1 MNVRVDMWQT
11 EILMRLSTFGNQKN
25 NIPLEIIRDSISW
38 LQKREDVKNGWMG
51 MHGVSRGAELA
62 LWSGVLF
69 DEIKAIVSLNGSGV
83 SFAGITPWTEEPNLL
98 PAWMYKGEALEVDSI
113 YNAEHA
119 TG

>member
-1 MNVRVDMWQT
+1 
-11 EILMRLSTFGNQKN
+11 
-25 NIPLEIIRDSISW
+25 
-38 LQKREDVKNGWMG
+38 

-98 PAWMYKGEALEVDSI
+98 PAWMYKGEALP
-113 YNAEHA
+113 YA
-119 TG
+119 TYKESFVLSTL